1 MVTAAKSVKGGK
13 AAARPKAGQTAAPGT
28 GARRT
33 GTAKSSTGKAA
44 TSKARSAP
52 AARRKA
58 APAAADSAARA
69 ASMLG
74 VRIRHARRVAH
85 LTMTQ
90 AAERAGCSESLIS
103 KIENGQATPSLA
115 MLHRIAVAL
124 DTNIAALTR
133 EEAPTTGPVLRQG
146 QRPVMQTGGGIALE
160 RLVLAQRGG
169 LLQANI
175 HIVQPGVETDGQIV
189 HAGEEVGYLLEGT
202 LELLLGEECY
212 VLQAGD
218 AFTFS
223 SQLPHGYRN
232 PGSTVARV
240 LWVNTPATF

>member
-1 MVTAAKSVKGGK
+1 MATATKQVRAGK
-13 AAARPKAGQTAAPGT
+13 AAARPTAGKAAPGK
-28 GARRT
+28 AS
-33 GTAKSSTGKAA
+33 AGKAG
-44 TSKARSAP
+44 SRPAP
-52 AARRKA
+52 QRKA
-58 APAAADSAARA
+58 VAVAADSAARA

-90 AAERAGCSESLIS
+90 AAARAGCSESLIS

-133 EEAPTTGPVLRQG
+133 EEAPASGPVLREG

-202 LELLLGEECY
+202 LELLLAEQRHL
-212 VLQAGD
+212 LQAGD
-218 AFTFS
+218 AFTFAG
-223 SQLPHGYRN
+223 QVPDGDRN
-232 PGSTVARV
+232 PGSTGACI
-240 LWVNTPATF
+240 LWVNAPATF

>member
-1 MVTAAKSVKGGK
+1 MST
-13 AAARPKAGQTAAPGT
+13 
-28 GARRT
+28 
-33 GTAKSSTGKAA
+33 TAKPPRAPRKAA
-44 TSKARSAP
+44 TKP
-52 AARRKA
+52 PQKA
-58 APAAADSAARA
+58 APKAATKAATKTVA
-69 ASMLG
+69 ASAEALRPTAMLG
-74 VRIRHARRVAH
+74 VQIRHARHVAK

-90 AAERAGCSESLIS
+90 VAERAGCSESLIS
-103 KIENGQATPSLA
+103 KIENGQASPSLA

-133 EEAPTTGPVLRQG
+133 EDAPLQGPVLPQG
-146 QRPVMQTGGGIALE
+146 RRPVMQTGGGIALE

-175 HIVQPGVETDGQIV
+175 HIVQPGTETDGQIV

-202 LELLLGEECY
+202 LELVLGDERHL
-212 VLQAGD
+212 LQAGD

-223 SQLPHGYRN
+223 SQVPHGYRN
-232 PGSTVARV
+232 PGQVVARV